1 MNTSRKA
8 TELSLLIIMDDLCP
22 ASAVV
27 TKTSCQR
34 RNQNQESSGDESDQ
48 EDLDDTTFAKSF
60 DFDPET
66 FGFKVISWRRAL
78 MRGQTCAPGAPV
90 PATHT
95 GYGFPGDS
103 SNLDVKD
110 DPSLPFTLIS
120 PAALLAVLR
129 KLLPPPRRSG

>member
-1 MNTSRKA
+1 MSHIVDAGVDVDLLMDVDAQVVIASRAALTNIRAALTPRDHADGGNKEEDAGGAESVNTSRKA

-60 DFDPET
+60 DF
-66 FGFKVISWRRAL
+66 FVRKFSNFLLK
-78 MRGQTCAPGAPV
+78 
-90 PATHT
+90 H
-95 GYGFPGDS
+95 FP
-103 SNLDVKD
+103 
-110 DPSLPFTLIS
+110 
-120 PAALLAVLR
+120 
-129 KLLPPPRRSG
+129 